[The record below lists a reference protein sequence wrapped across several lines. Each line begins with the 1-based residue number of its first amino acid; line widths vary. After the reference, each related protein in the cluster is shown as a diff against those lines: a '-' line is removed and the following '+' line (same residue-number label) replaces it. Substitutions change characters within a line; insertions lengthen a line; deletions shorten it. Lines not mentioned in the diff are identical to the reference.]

1 MTPLEKHIKESPY
14 GKLSEADKLEL
25 AMKGLWPIVKV
36 PREVLEEVF
45 PSKKSTPCENVLGD
59 DAG

>member
-25 AMKGLWPIVKV
+25 AVKGLRPIVVV
-36 PREVLEEVF
+36 PRELLEEVF
-45 PSKKSTPCENVLGD
+45 PSKKDTPCENGLKGT
-59 DAG
+59 AG